1 MSGIAVVYTDE
12 QLHFGPFAGGIPGQ
26 SSTPFK
32 GSSIFFHLAKALPQY
47 EFLAFIGRSINEQ
60 ITVQKEDLSNI
71 TNRSPCVNQED
82 LWRGIRALVVPSLW
96 REAWGMVAVEAHIRG
111 IPVVSSNIG
120 ALPEAILG
128 LNYIMLVS
136 GISGDDDDSG
146 NYIIPEQG
154 MKPWVNVMTRLT
166 EDRSEYEKT
175 SLHARNTTQR
185 WLETRDTT
193 EIESWMMGLSMNT
206 NATASAHI

>member
-1 MSGIAVVYTDE
+1 MVNPYPV
-12 QLHFGPFAGGIPGQ
+12 
-26 SSTPFK
+26 K
-32 GSSIFFHLAKALPQY
+32 GSSIFFNLAKALPQY

-60 ITVQKEDLSNI
+60 ITVQKEDISNI
-71 TNRSPCVNQED
+71 TLVHKNRSPCVNQED
-82 LWRGIRALVVPSLW
+82 LWRGIRVLVVPSLW

-111 IPVVSSNIG
+111 IPVVSSNIC

-154 MKPWVNVMTRLT
+154 MKPWANVITRLI

-175 SLHARNTTQR
+175 SLHARNNTKR

-193 EIESWMMGLSMNT
+193 EIESWMMGLSTNT